1 MKTITDLIKERNLM
15 NEGLKETSSF
25 TMINNAVADAVKEC
39 IGTNLEIFDKGLEA
53 FYNKN
58 DKLRA
63 EVDDEIVDIINE
75 YLSEHY
81 KLEENIDA
89 SILLPIILGW
99 TLYFRGKK
107 K

>member
-1 MKTITDLIKERNLM
+1 MKTITDLINEQNLM

-25 TMINNAVADAVKEC
+25 NMVNNAIADAVKEC
-39 IGTNLEIFDKGLEA
+39 MSSNSEIFNKGLEA

-81 KLEENIDA
+81 KLEDNIDA

-107 K
+107 